1 MRMIRK
7 IHQNNRNK
15 TDTSLEGWGVG
26 DTHFTSSHIGGIHI
40 SLGICVRGYTYHCD
54 TGLTPG
60 KIDAGINVGIAQTRF
75 QGLPNL
81 IPRLYQTVCTIS
93 VFPNFRRDRGRKE
106 TTRQC

>member
-54 TGLTPG
+54 TGLTHG
-60 KIDAGINVGIAQTRF
+60 KIDDGIAQIRF
-75 QGLPNL
+75 RRLPNL

-93 VFPNFRRDRGRKE
+93 VFPNFRSDRGRKE
-106 TTRQC
+106 TTRQY